1 MSSTTVALLCG
12 TITALMAA
20 YGIGRHMRLTHL
32 PLIVKCAI
40 PAVFAVLGF
49 LHFVLLHVDA
59 GFSRAFVIDTMPIT
73 ALFVSLIF
81 WFFILT
87 VLADAILGFLH
98 FVLLHVDAGFS
109 RAFVIDTMPITA
121 LFVSLIFWFFIL
133 TVLADAILLV
143 RWGIAKACG
152 LTLAKRSVFTI
163 ILSSA
168 VGVVAFVFGLTSA
181 WSALSDPEK
190 ETITVEVKDLPAEL
204 TTLKVVQLSDLHVSN
219 LFPATHTESV
229 VAAVNALKPDLVL
242 ITGDFADG
250 AIDTPEGYANRD
262 KDLAPLEDLKATY
275 GVYGVSGNHEY
286 IGGAYQPLSAIL
298 KNHGVT
304 LLENAHERLTVNG
317 RAVTIVGVTDL
328 AAYRAGEA
336 AHNLEAA
343 LANVQNDDLL
353 ENAHERL
360 TVNGRA
366 VTIVGVT
373 DLAAYRAGEAA
384 HNLEAALANVQND
397 DLRILMDHQPRAAA
411 ESANPKFGI
420 DLQLS
425 GHTHGGHTGLVGM
438 LAARANAGF
447 LKGLYQVGDAAESA
461 NPKFGIDLQLSGHTH
476 GGHTGLVGMLAARAN
491 AGFLKG
497 LYQVGDMT
505 LYVSQGTGFW
515 AGFPV
520 RSGTWNE
527 ITEIH
532 FKAK

>member
-40 PAVFAVLGF
+40 PAVFAV
-49 LHFVLLHVDA
+49 
-59 GFSRAFVIDTMPIT
+59 
-73 ALFVSLIF
+73 
-81 WFFILT
+81 
-87 VLADAILGFLH
+87 LGFLH

-190 ETITVEVKDLPAEL
+190 ETITVEVKNLPAEL

-343 LANVQNDDLL
+343 LANVQNDDL
-353 ENAHERL
+353 
-360 TVNGRA
+360 
-366 VTIVGVT
+366 
-373 DLAAYRAGEAA
+373 
-384 HNLEAALANVQND
+384 
-397 DLRILMDHQPRAAA
+397 RILMDHQPRA
-411 ESANPKFGI
+411 
-420 DLQLS
+420 
-425 GHTHGGHTGLVGM
+425 
-438 LAARANAGF
+438 
-447 LKGLYQVGDAAESA
+447 AAESA

-532 FKAK
+532 FNAK

>member
-1 MSSTTVALLCG
+1 MTSTTVALLCG
-12 TITALMAA
+12 TITALMAL
-20 YGIGRHMRLTHL
+20 YGVGRHMRITHL
-32 PLIVKCAI
+32 PFAFKCVI
-40 PAVFAVLGF
+40 PAIFASLG
-49 LHFVLLHVDA
+49 LMHFVLLHVDT
-59 GFSRAFVIDTMPIT
+59 GFSRAFIIDTIPIT

-87 VLADAILGFLH
+87 ILSDI
-98 FVLLHVDAGFS
+98 VLL
-109 RAFVIDTMPITA
+109 I
-121 LFVSLIFWFFIL
+121 
-133 TVLADAILLV
+133 
-143 RWGIAKACG
+143 RWGIAKARG
-152 LTLAKRSVFTI
+152 HVLEKRSVFTI

-168 VGVVAFVFGLTSA
+168 VIVMSLVFGLTST

-190 ETITVEVKDLPAEL
+190 EQITVEVKNLPREL
-204 TTLKVVQLSDLHVSN
+204 ENLKIVQISDLHVSN
-219 LFPATHTESV
+219 LFPADRTERV
-229 VAAVNALKPDLVL
+229 VAEVNALKPDLVL

-304 LLENAHERLTVNG
+304 LLENAHERLTING

-343 LANVQNDDLL
+343 LANVQD
-353 ENAHERL
+353 
-360 TVNGRA
+360 
-366 VTIVGVT
+366 
-373 DLAAYRAGEAA
+373 
-384 HNLEAALANVQND
+384 D
-397 DLRILMDHQPRAAA
+397 DLRILMDHQPRA
-411 ESANPKFGI
+411 
-420 DLQLS
+420 
-425 GHTHGGHTGLVGM
+425 
-438 LAARANAGF
+438 
-447 LKGLYQVGDAAESA
+447 AAESA

>member
-1 MSSTTVALLCG
+1 MSSTTVALVCG

-40 PAVFAVLGF
+40 PAVFAV
-49 LHFVLLHVDA
+49 
-59 GFSRAFVIDTMPIT
+59 
-73 ALFVSLIF
+73 
-81 WFFILT
+81 
-87 VLADAILGFLH
+87 LGFLH

-343 LANVQNDDLL
+343 LANVQNDDL
-353 ENAHERL
+353 
-360 TVNGRA
+360 
-366 VTIVGVT
+366 
-373 DLAAYRAGEAA
+373 
-384 HNLEAALANVQND
+384 
-397 DLRILMDHQPRAAA
+397 RILMDHQPRA
-411 ESANPKFGI
+411 
-420 DLQLS
+420 
-425 GHTHGGHTGLVGM
+425 
-438 LAARANAGF
+438 
-447 LKGLYQVGDAAESA
+447 AAESA

>member
-40 PAVFAVLGF
+40 PAVFAV
-49 LHFVLLHVDA
+49 
-59 GFSRAFVIDTMPIT
+59 
-73 ALFVSLIF
+73 
-81 WFFILT
+81 
-87 VLADAILGFLH
+87 LGFLH

-343 LANVQNDDLL
+343 LANVQNDDL
-353 ENAHERL
+353 
-360 TVNGRA
+360 
-366 VTIVGVT
+366 
-373 DLAAYRAGEAA
+373 
-384 HNLEAALANVQND
+384 
-397 DLRILMDHQPRAAA
+397 RILMDHQPRA
-411 ESANPKFGI
+411 
-420 DLQLS
+420 
-425 GHTHGGHTGLVGM
+425 
-438 LAARANAGF
+438 
-447 LKGLYQVGDAAESA
+447 AAESA

>member
-12 TITALMAA
+12 TITAVMAA

-40 PAVFAVLGF
+40 PSVFAVLGF

-59 GFSRAFVIDTMPIT
+59 GFSRVFVIDTIPIT
-73 ALFVSLIF
+73 ALFVSMIY

-87 VLADAILGFLH
+87 IISDVVL
-98 FVLLHVDAGFS
+98 
-109 RAFVIDTMPITA
+109 
-121 LFVSLIFWFFIL
+121 FI
-133 TVLADAILLV
+133 
-143 RWGIAKACG
+143 RWGIAKAQG
-152 LTLAKRSVFTI
+152 KTLPTRSVFTI
-163 ILSSA
+163 ILSSI
-168 VGVVAFVFGLTSA
+168 VGVMSFVFGLTSA
-181 WSALSDPEK
+181 WSALSEPEQ
-190 ETITVEVKDLPAEL
+190 EVITVEVKNLPKALEN
-204 TTLKVVQLSDLHVSN
+204 LKVVQLSDLHTSN
-219 LFPATHTESV
+219 LFPASRTESV
-229 VAAVNALKPDLVL
+229 VAAVNALQPDLVL

-250 AIDTPEGYANRD
+250 TIDTPRGYTSRE
-262 KDLAPLEDLKATY
+262 KDLAPLKDLKATY

-286 IGGAYQPLSAIL
+286 IGGAYQPLTAIL
-298 KNHGVT
+298 KKHGVT
-304 LLENAHERLTVNG
+304 
-317 RAVTIVGVTDL
+317 
-328 AAYRAGEA
+328 
-336 AHNLEAA
+336 
-343 LANVQNDDLL
+343 LL

-447 LKGLYQVGDAAESA
+447 LKGLYQVGD
-461 NPKFGIDLQLSGHTH
+461 
-476 GGHTGLVGMLAARAN
+476 
-491 AGFLKG
+491 
-497 LYQVGDMT
+497 MT

>member
-1 MSSTTVALLCG
+1 MSSTTVALVCG

-40 PAVFAVLGF
+40 PAVFAV
-49 LHFVLLHVDA
+49 
-59 GFSRAFVIDTMPIT
+59 
-73 ALFVSLIF
+73 
-81 WFFILT
+81 
-87 VLADAILGFLH
+87 LGFLH

-168 VGVVAFVFGLTSA
+168 VGVVAFVFGLTCA

-286 IGGAYQPLSAIL
+286 IGGAYQPLTAIL

-304 LLENAHERLTVNG
+304 
-317 RAVTIVGVTDL
+317 
-328 AAYRAGEA
+328 
-336 AHNLEAA
+336 
-343 LANVQNDDLL
+343 LL

-447 LKGLYQVGDAAESA
+447 LKGLYQVGD
-461 NPKFGIDLQLSGHTH
+461 
-476 GGHTGLVGMLAARAN
+476 
-491 AGFLKG
+491 
-497 LYQVGDMT
+497 MT

>member
-87 VLADAILGFLH
+87 VLADAIL
-98 FVLLHVDAGFS
+98 
-109 RAFVIDTMPITA
+109 
-121 LFVSLIFWFFIL
+121 
-133 TVLADAILLV
+133 LV

-168 VGVVAFVFGLTSA
+168 VGVVAFVFGLTCA

-286 IGGAYQPLSAIL
+286 IGGAYQPLTAIL

-304 LLENAHERLTVNG
+304 
-317 RAVTIVGVTDL
+317 
-328 AAYRAGEA
+328 
-336 AHNLEAA
+336 
-343 LANVQNDDLL
+343 LL

-447 LKGLYQVGDAAESA
+447 LKGLYQVGD
-461 NPKFGIDLQLSGHTH
+461 
-476 GGHTGLVGMLAARAN
+476 
-491 AGFLKG
+491 
-497 LYQVGDMT
+497 MT

>member
-1 MSSTTVALLCG
+1 M
-12 TITALMAA
+12 
-20 YGIGRHMRLTHL
+20 
-32 PLIVKCAI
+32 
-40 PAVFAVLGF
+40 
-49 LHFVLLHVDA
+49 
-59 GFSRAFVIDTMPIT
+59 
-73 ALFVSLIF
+73 
-81 WFFILT
+81 
-87 VLADAILGFLH
+87 
-98 FVLLHVDAGFS
+98 
-109 RAFVIDTMPITA
+109 
-121 LFVSLIFWFFIL
+121 
-133 TVLADAILLV
+133 
-143 RWGIAKACG
+143 
-152 LTLAKRSVFTI
+152 
-163 ILSSA
+163 
-168 VGVVAFVFGLTSA
+168 GVVAFVFGLTSA

-219 LFPATHTESV
+219 LFPATRTESV

-250 AIDTPEGYANRD
+250 AIDTPEGYANHD

-304 LLENAHERLTVNG
+304 LLENAHK
-317 RAVTIVGVTDL
+317 
-328 AAYRAGEA
+328 
-336 AHNLEAA
+336 
-343 LANVQNDDLL
+343 
-353 ENAHERL
+353 RL

-425 GHTHGGHTGLVGM
+425 GHTHGGHTGL
-438 LAARANAGF
+438 
-447 LKGLYQVGDAAESA
+447 
-461 NPKFGIDLQLSGHTH
+461 I
-476 GGHTGLVGMLAARAN
+476 GMLAARAN

>member
-40 PAVFAVLGF
+40 PAVFAV
-49 LHFVLLHVDA
+49 
-59 GFSRAFVIDTMPIT
+59 
-73 ALFVSLIF
+73 
-81 WFFILT
+81 
-87 VLADAILGFLH
+87 LGFLH

-343 LANVQNDDLL
+343 LANVQNDDL
-353 ENAHERL
+353 
-360 TVNGRA
+360 
-366 VTIVGVT
+366 
-373 DLAAYRAGEAA
+373 
-384 HNLEAALANVQND
+384 
-397 DLRILMDHQPRAAA
+397 RILMDHQPRAAA

-447 LKGLYQVGDAAESA
+447 LKGLYQVD
-461 NPKFGIDLQLSGHTH
+461 
-476 GGHTGLVGMLAARAN
+476 
-491 AGFLKG
+491 
-497 LYQVGDMT
+497 DMT

>member
-1 MSSTTVALLCG
+1 MSSTTVALVCG

-20 YGIGRHMRLTHL
+20 YGLGRHMRLTHL

-49 LHFVLLHVDA
+49 LHFMLLHVDT
-59 GFSRAFVIDTMPIT
+59 GFSR
-73 ALFVSLIF
+73 S
-81 WFFILT
+81 
-87 VLADAILGFLH
+87 
-98 FVLLHVDAGFS
+98 
-109 RAFVIDTMPITA
+109 FVIDTMPITA

-168 VGVVAFVFGLTSA
+168 VGVVAFVFGLTCA

-286 IGGAYQPLSAIL
+286 IGGAYQPLTAIL

-304 LLENAHERLTVNG
+304 
-317 RAVTIVGVTDL
+317 
-328 AAYRAGEA
+328 
-336 AHNLEAA
+336 
-343 LANVQNDDLL
+343 LL

-447 LKGLYQVGDAAESA
+447 LKGLYQVGDM
-461 NPKFGIDLQLSGHTH
+461 P
-476 GGHTGLVGMLAARAN
+476 
-491 AGFLKG
+491 
-497 LYQVGDMT
+497 

>member
-40 PAVFAVLGF
+40 PAVFAV
-49 LHFVLLHVDA
+49 
-59 GFSRAFVIDTMPIT
+59 
-73 ALFVSLIF
+73 
-81 WFFILT
+81 
-87 VLADAILGFLH
+87 LGFLH

-343 LANVQNDDLL
+343 LANVQNDDL
-353 ENAHERL
+353 
-360 TVNGRA
+360 
-366 VTIVGVT
+366 
-373 DLAAYRAGEAA
+373 
-384 HNLEAALANVQND
+384 
-397 DLRILMDHQPRAAA
+397 RILMDHQPRA
-411 ESANPKFGI
+411 
-420 DLQLS
+420 
-425 GHTHGGHTGLVGM
+425 
-438 LAARANAGF
+438 
-447 LKGLYQVGDAAESA
+447 AAESA

-515 AGFPV
+515 AGSPV

>member
-40 PAVFAVLGF
+40 PAVFAV
-49 LHFVLLHVDA
+49 
-59 GFSRAFVIDTMPIT
+59 
-73 ALFVSLIF
+73 
-81 WFFILT
+81 
-87 VLADAILGFLH
+87 LGFLH

-190 ETITVEVKDLPAEL
+190 ETITVEVKNLPAEL

-343 LANVQNDDLL
+343 LANVQNDDL
-353 ENAHERL
+353 
-360 TVNGRA
+360 
-366 VTIVGVT
+366 
-373 DLAAYRAGEAA
+373 
-384 HNLEAALANVQND
+384 
-397 DLRILMDHQPRAAA
+397 RILMDHQPRA
-411 ESANPKFGI
+411 
-420 DLQLS
+420 
-425 GHTHGGHTGLVGM
+425 
-438 LAARANAGF
+438 
-447 LKGLYQVGDAAESA
+447 AAESA

>member
-40 PAVFAVLGF
+40 PAVFAV
-49 LHFVLLHVDA
+49 
-59 GFSRAFVIDTMPIT
+59 
-73 ALFVSLIF
+73 
-81 WFFILT
+81 
-87 VLADAILGFLH
+87 LGFLH

-317 RAVTIVGVTDL
+317 RAVTIVS
-328 AAYRAGEA
+328 
-336 AHNLEAA
+336 
-343 LANVQNDDLL
+343 
-353 ENAHERL
+353 
-360 TVNGRA
+360 
-366 VTIVGVT
+366 VT

-447 LKGLYQVGDAAESA
+447 LKGLYQVGD
-461 NPKFGIDLQLSGHTH
+461 
-476 GGHTGLVGMLAARAN
+476 
-491 AGFLKG
+491 
-497 LYQVGDMT
+497 MT

>member
-12 TITALMAA
+12 TITAVMAA

-40 PAVFAVLGF
+40 PSVFAVLGF

-59 GFSRAFVIDTMPIT
+59 GFSRVFVIDTI
-73 ALFVSLIF
+73 
-81 WFFILT
+81 
-87 VLADAILGFLH
+87 
-98 FVLLHVDAGFS
+98 
-109 RAFVIDTMPITA
+109 PITA

-343 LANVQNDDLL
+343 LANVQNDDL
-353 ENAHERL
+353 
-360 TVNGRA
+360 
-366 VTIVGVT
+366 
-373 DLAAYRAGEAA
+373 
-384 HNLEAALANVQND
+384 
-397 DLRILMDHQPRAAA
+397 RILMDHQPRA
-411 ESANPKFGI
+411 
-420 DLQLS
+420 
-425 GHTHGGHTGLVGM
+425 
-438 LAARANAGF
+438 
-447 LKGLYQVGDAAESA
+447 AAESA

>member
-1 MSSTTVALLCG
+1 MSSTTVALVCG

-40 PAVFAVLGF
+40 PAVFAV
-49 LHFVLLHVDA
+49 
-59 GFSRAFVIDTMPIT
+59 
-73 ALFVSLIF
+73 
-81 WFFILT
+81 
-87 VLADAILGFLH
+87 LGFLH

-168 VGVVAFVFGLTSA
+168 VGVVAFVFGLTCA

-250 AIDTPEGYANRD
+250 AIDTPKGYANRD

-286 IGGAYQPLSAIL
+286 IGGAYQPLTAIL

-304 LLENAHERLTVNG
+304 
-317 RAVTIVGVTDL
+317 
-328 AAYRAGEA
+328 
-336 AHNLEAA
+336 
-343 LANVQNDDLL
+343 LL

-447 LKGLYQVGDAAESA
+447 LKGLYQVGD
-461 NPKFGIDLQLSGHTH
+461 
-476 GGHTGLVGMLAARAN
+476 
-491 AGFLKG
+491 
-497 LYQVGDMT
+497 MT
-505 LYVSQGTGFW
+505 LYVSQGTGLW

>member
-87 VLADAILGFLH
+87 VLADAIL
-98 FVLLHVDAGFS
+98 
-109 RAFVIDTMPITA
+109 
-121 LFVSLIFWFFIL
+121 
-133 TVLADAILLV
+133 LV

-168 VGVVAFVFGLTSA
+168 MGVVAFVFGLTSA

-343 LANVQNDDLL
+343 LANVQNDDL
-353 ENAHERL
+353 
-360 TVNGRA
+360 
-366 VTIVGVT
+366 
-373 DLAAYRAGEAA
+373 
-384 HNLEAALANVQND
+384 
-397 DLRILMDHQPRAAA
+397 RILMDHQPRA
-411 ESANPKFGI
+411 
-420 DLQLS
+420 
-425 GHTHGGHTGLVGM
+425 
-438 LAARANAGF
+438 
-447 LKGLYQVGDAAESA
+447 AAESA

>member
-1 MSSTTVALLCG
+1 MTSTTVALVCG
-12 TITALMAA
+12 SITALMAA
-20 YGIGRHMRLTHL
+20 YGIGRHMRLTYL
-32 PLIVKCAI
+32 PLVVKCAI

-49 LHFVLLHVDA
+49 LHFMLLHVDT
-59 GFSRAFVIDTMPIT
+59 GFSRSFVIDTMPIT

-87 VLADAILGFLH
+87 VLADA
-98 FVLLHVDAGFS
+98 V
-109 RAFVIDTMPITA
+109 
-121 LFVSLIFWFFIL
+121 
-133 TVLADAILLV
+133 LLV

-219 LFPATHTESV
+219 LFPATRTESV

-262 KDLAPLEDLKATY
+262 KDLAPLKDLKATY

-286 IGGAYQPLSAIL
+286 IAGAYQPLSAIL

-304 LLENAHERLTVNG
+304 
-317 RAVTIVGVTDL
+317 
-328 AAYRAGEA
+328 
-336 AHNLEAA
+336 
-343 LANVQNDDLL
+343 LL

-447 LKGLYQVGDAAESA
+447 LKGLYQVGD
-461 NPKFGIDLQLSGHTH
+461 
-476 GGHTGLVGMLAARAN
+476 
-491 AGFLKG
+491 
-497 LYQVGDMT
+497 MT

>member
-1 MSSTTVALLCG
+1 MSSTTVALVCG

-87 VLADAILGFLH
+87 VLADAIL
-98 FVLLHVDAGFS
+98 
-109 RAFVIDTMPITA
+109 
-121 LFVSLIFWFFIL
+121 
-133 TVLADAILLV
+133 LV
-143 RWGIAKACG
+143 HWGIAKACG

-286 IGGAYQPLSAIL
+286 IGGAYQPLTAIL

-336 AHNLEAA
+336 AHNLEA
-343 LANVQNDDLL
+343 
-353 ENAHERL
+353 
-360 TVNGRA
+360 T
-366 VTIVGVT
+366 
-373 DLAAYRAGEAA
+373 
-384 HNLEAALANVQND
+384 LANVQND
-397 DLRILMDHQPRAAA
+397 DLRILMDHQPRA
-411 ESANPKFGI
+411 
-420 DLQLS
+420 
-425 GHTHGGHTGLVGM
+425 
-438 LAARANAGF
+438 
-447 LKGLYQVGDAAESA
+447 AAESA

-527 ITEIH
+527 ITDIH

>member
-40 PAVFAVLGF
+40 PAVFAV
-49 LHFVLLHVDA
+49 
-59 GFSRAFVIDTMPIT
+59 
-73 ALFVSLIF
+73 
-81 WFFILT
+81 
-87 VLADAILGFLH
+87 LGFLH

-181 WSALSDPEK
+181 WSALSDHEK

-304 LLENAHERLTVNG
+304 RLENAHERLTVNG

-328 AAYRAGEA
+328 
-336 AHNLEAA
+336 
-343 LANVQNDDLL
+343 
-353 ENAHERL
+353 
-360 TVNGRA
+360 T
-366 VTIVGVT
+366 
-373 DLAAYRAGEAA
+373 AYRAGEAA

-425 GHTHGGHTGLVGM
+425 S
-438 LAARANAGF
+438 
-447 LKGLYQVGDAAESA
+447 LKG
-461 NPKFGIDLQLSGHTH
+461 FT
-476 GGHTGLVGMLAARAN
+476 R
-491 AGFLKG
+491 
-497 LYQVGDMT
+497 
-505 LYVSQGTGFW
+505 
-515 AGFPV
+515 
-520 RSGTWNE
+520 
-527 ITEIH
+527 
-532 FKAK
+532 

>member
-12 TITALMAA
+12 TITAVMAA

-40 PAVFAVLGF
+40 PSVFAVLGF

-59 GFSRAFVIDTMPIT
+59 GFSRVFVIDTIPIT
-73 ALFVSLIF
+73 ALFVSMIY

-87 VLADAILGFLH
+87 IISDVVL
-98 FVLLHVDAGFS
+98 
-109 RAFVIDTMPITA
+109 
-121 LFVSLIFWFFIL
+121 FI
-133 TVLADAILLV
+133 
-143 RWGIAKACG
+143 RWGIAKAQG
-152 LTLAKRSVFTI
+152 KTLPTRSVFTI
-163 ILSSA
+163 ILSSI
-168 VGVVAFVFGLTSA
+168 VGVMSFVFGLTSA
-181 WSALSDPEK
+181 WSALSEPEQ
-190 ETITVEVKDLPAEL
+190 EVITVEVKNLPKALEN
-204 TTLKVVQLSDLHVSN
+204 LKVVQLSDLHASN
-219 LFPATHTESV
+219 LFPASRTESV
-229 VAAVNALKPDLVL
+229 VAAVNALQPDLVL

-250 AIDTPEGYANRD
+250 TIDTPRGYTSRE
-262 KDLAPLEDLKATY
+262 KDLAPLKDLKATY

-286 IGGAYQPLSAIL
+286 IGGAYQPLTAIL
-298 KNHGVT
+298 KKHGVT
-304 LLENAHERLTVNG
+304 
-317 RAVTIVGVTDL
+317 
-328 AAYRAGEA
+328 
-336 AHNLEAA
+336 
-343 LANVQNDDLL
+343 LL

-447 LKGLYQVGDAAESA
+447 LKGLYQVGD
-461 NPKFGIDLQLSGHTH
+461 
-476 GGHTGLVGMLAARAN
+476 
-491 AGFLKG
+491 
-497 LYQVGDMT
+497 MT

>member
-1 MSSTTVALLCG
+1 MTSTTVALLCG
-12 TITALMAA
+12 TITALMAL
-20 YGIGRHMRLTHL
+20 YGVGRHMRITHL
-32 PLIVKCAI
+32 PLAFKCVI
-40 PAVFAVLGF
+40 PAIFASLG
-49 LHFVLLHVDA
+49 LMHYVLLHVDT
-59 GFSRAFVIDTMPIT
+59 GFSRAFIIDTIPIT

-87 VLADAILGFLH
+87 ILSDI
-98 FVLLHVDAGFS
+98 VLL
-109 RAFVIDTMPITA
+109 I
-121 LFVSLIFWFFIL
+121 
-133 TVLADAILLV
+133 
-143 RWGIAKACG
+143 RWGIAKARG
-152 LTLAKRSVFTI
+152 QVLEKRSVFTI

-168 VGVVAFVFGLTSA
+168 VIVMSLVFGLTST

-190 ETITVEVKDLPAEL
+190 EQITVEVKNLPREL
-204 TTLKVVQLSDLHVSN
+204 ENLKIVQISDLHVSN
-219 LFPATHTESV
+219 LFPADRTERV
-229 VAAVNALKPDLVL
+229 VAEVNALKPDLVL

-304 LLENAHERLTVNG
+304 LLENAHERLTING

-328 AAYRAGEA
+328 AAYRAGEV

-343 LANVQNDDLL
+343 LANVKP
-353 ENAHERL
+353 
-360 TVNGRA
+360 
-366 VTIVGVT
+366 
-373 DLAAYRAGEAA
+373 
-384 HNLEAALANVQND
+384 D
-397 DLRILMDHQPRAAA
+397 DLRILMDHQPRA
-411 ESANPKFGI
+411 
-420 DLQLS
+420 
-425 GHTHGGHTGLVGM
+425 
-438 LAARANAGF
+438 
-447 LKGLYQVGDAAESA
+447 AAESA